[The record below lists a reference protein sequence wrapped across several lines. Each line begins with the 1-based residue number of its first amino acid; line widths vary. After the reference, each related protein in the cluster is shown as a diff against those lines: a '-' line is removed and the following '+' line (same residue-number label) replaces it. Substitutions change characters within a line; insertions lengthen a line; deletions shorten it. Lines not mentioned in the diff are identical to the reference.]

1 MNMMTAKI
9 LEHITNS
16 LKETG
21 TIFDFWSFNHEF
33 GSQTHHTA
41 QKKGS
46 LTHTSSTPYLLEPSP
61 NGYHHPSM
69 QQLHQHVYKHLVF
82 LPKQPPTLPRP
93 PHIPTQLCRLQPMTK
108 ASRSD
113 EYAWLQK
120 FLSIFPTPWK
130 KQAPFLTSEVLTMNV
145 AHKPITQPRKKGP
158 SYTHCQHHIFLNLH
172 ITAITIHPCNNST
185 NTYTG
190 ISSSSQNNH
199 RHYQDLP
206 TYPLNSVGC
215 SPWPINNNNNNNNLR
230 ERTFL

>member
-1 MNMMTAKI
+1 MTAWSMWFIGAFAKMKSKYI
-9 LEHITNS
+9 DSFHAIIS
-16 LKETG
+16 LFCHLN
-21 TIFDFWSFNHEF
+21 I
-33 GSQTHHTA
+33 
-41 QKKGS
+41 
-46 LTHTSSTPYLLEPSP
+46 Y
-61 NGYHHPSM
+61 SM
-69 QQLHQHVYKHLVF
+69 H
-82 LPKQPPTLPRP
+82 
-93 PHIPTQLCRLQPMTK
+93 K

-130 KQAPFLTSEVLTMNV
+130 KQAPFLTFEVLTMNL

-158 SYTHCQHHIFLNLH
+158 SHTHRQHHIFLNLH

-185 NTYTG
+185 NTYTS

-215 SPWPINNNNNNNNLR
+215 SPWPINNNNNNLR